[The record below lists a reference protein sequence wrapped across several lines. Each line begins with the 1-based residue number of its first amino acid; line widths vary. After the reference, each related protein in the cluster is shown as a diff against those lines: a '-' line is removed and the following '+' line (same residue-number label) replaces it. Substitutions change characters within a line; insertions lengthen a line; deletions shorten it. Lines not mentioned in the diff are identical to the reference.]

1 MRDRL
6 LEDIDNVL
14 LERVQRLARRR
25 GWDPA
30 IGLEQVLERGLRS
43 LEAGDGMHFES
54 REAEALQAAL
64 EAMGNIP
71 DDPGFAMIG
80 RVARSH

>member
-1 MRDRL
+1 MKDKL
-6 LEDIDNVL
+6 FEDIDNVL
-14 LERVQRLARRR
+14 LERVRRLARRR

-64 EAMGNIP
+64 EAMGARIEF
-71 DDPGFAMIG
+71 DQATKTPGS
-80 RVARSH
+80 R